1 MNYEDMVT
9 FKPTRPTGRIALAQ
23 SAFPPSVQLR
33 FHHRI
38 ASKKICQG
46 GSVRAHTVSQSA
58 AASARVYNG
67 PSQLPPPPQP
77 LILIFNL
84 VRNPP
89 QPLTP
94 PSLLSSPLL
103 FPPLTYSRESS
114 ATAITDIHIS
124 EQGKPLSL
132 SLTDRLV
139 VRLLNE
145 RETSRGNY

>member
-9 FKPTRPTGRIALAQ
+9 FKPTRPTGRITLAQ

-46 GSVRAHTVSQSA
+46 GSVRRAHTVSL
-58 AASARVYNG
+58 RIYNG

-94 PSLLSSPLL
+94 PSLPPLLSSPLS
-103 FPPLTYSRESS
+103 PLPSPDLLARVLGHRHHRHSHKRTRK
-114 ATAITDIHIS
+114 ATLT
-124 EQGKPLSL
+124 
-132 SLTDRLV
+132 LTDRLTGGSSA
-139 VRLLNE
+139 E
-145 RETSRGNY
+145 RT